1 MKSDRVWKASFAGI
15 AGGLA
20 GNGILGLL
28 FSSDPVRSVLYNE
41 NLQSKLFISLTPER
55 DLPYSVGGLIVL
67 SAAHGLLFEML
78 HPALPGRSWF
88 LKGVAWGG
96 IIWLMYWVF
105 QEWFIYHTLLGEPLL
120 LAAFELLILL
130 TGSLVEG
137 IAIAALLRERTATV
151 PTRGKSDAG

>member
-1 MKSDRVWKASFAGI
+1 LKSNRIWKASLAGI
-15 AGGLA
+15 AGGFA
-20 GNGILGLL
+20 GNSILGLL
-28 FSSDPVRSVLYNE
+28 FSSGPVRTVLYDA
-41 NLQSKLFISLTPER
+41 NLQSELFISLTPER
-55 DLPYSVGGLIVL
+55 DLPYSVGGLIML
-67 SAAHGLLFEML
+67 SAAHGLLFEIL

-137 IAIAALLRERTATV
+137 IAIAALLGERTPAV
-151 PTRGKSDAG
+151 PTYGKSDAH

>member
-1 MKSDRVWKASFAGI
+1 MKSDRAWKASLAGI
-15 AGGLA
+15 AGGFA
-20 GNGILGLL
+20 GNGILGLM
-28 FSSDPVRSVLYNE
+28 FSSGPVRSVLYDA
-41 NLQSKLFISLTPER
+41 NLQSELFISLTPER

-67 SAAHGLLFEML
+67 SAAHGLLFETL

-88 LKGVAWGG
+88 VKGVAWGG
-96 IIWLMYWVF
+96 VIWLMYWVF

-137 IAIAALLRERTATV
+137 IAIAALLRPRTAAV
-151 PTRGKSDAG
+151 PT

>member
-1 MKSDRVWKASFAGI
+1 MKSDRVWKALLAGI
-15 AGGLA
+15 AGGFA
-20 GNGILGLL
+20 GNGILGLM
-28 FSSDPVRSVLYNE
+28 FSSGPVRSVLYDP
-41 NLQSKLFISLTPER
+41 NLQSELFISLTPQR

-78 HPALPGRSWF
+78 HPALPGRSWL

-137 IAIAALLRERTATV
+137 IAIAALLRPRTVAT
-151 PTRGKSDAG
+151 